1 MRPTLQPHATN
12 PATPYDQ
19 SCNHMRLILQPHV
32 KVFGYDWLNA
42 WVAPDDYKFCYC
54 GPQDSWTP
62 LHFDVLCSY
71 SWSANVVGT
80 KR

>member
-1 MRPTLQPHATN
+1 MRPILQPTRPILQPHVTK
-12 PATPYDQ
+12 PATP
-19 SCNHMRLILQPHV
+19 SHV